1 MKVTIETEDKME
13 LMRIQKS
20 LDMACF
26 IFQLTMNARKKIECE
41 WDKNQ
46 LKDPIDI
53 FFEHVNKLL
62 DKYNI
67 NIDELLD

>member
-1 MKVTIETEDKME
+1 MKVTIETENEKEALRM
-13 LMRIQKS
+13 QKS
-20 LDMACF
+20 LDMICF
-26 IFQLTMNARKKIECE
+26 IFYLVRCSKEEIECE

-53 FFEHVNKLL
+53 FFEHVNELI